1 MVRIKIIKK
10 TTFDKKKET
19 IISEVW
25 EKELDDEKLIK
36 FEKNLSW
43 TVNKL
48 LKNKKNNV
56 DGVHFFRTTWEKKIY
71 NTQDFTTD
79 KTGKVIKF
87 WYKWKTFESSHKH
100 LKDVTISFRWTPSVD
115 DPTLWHFLMNK

>member
-87 WYKWKTFESSHKH
+87 WYKWKTFESSH
-100 LKDVTISFRWTPSVD
+100 
-115 DPTLWHFLMNK
+115 